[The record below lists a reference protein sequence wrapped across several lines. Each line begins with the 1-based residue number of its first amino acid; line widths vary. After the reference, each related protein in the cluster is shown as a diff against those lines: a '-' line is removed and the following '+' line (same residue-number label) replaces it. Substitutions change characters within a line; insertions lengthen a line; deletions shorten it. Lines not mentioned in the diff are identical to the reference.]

1 MSTLKVNSISDAAGA
16 NGNAITL
23 ATDGTCT
30 AKVTNNLSNR
40 NIVINGNFAVW
51 QRGTSGVNTSANAY
65 LADRFKAMSSSD
77 GEAAVTRDTDTPTAA
92 EAGTKFPYSLKVD
105 VSTADSSL
113 AANQYAIITQRIE
126 GNNLSR
132 LGFGIAGTR
141 YFTLQFWVKA
151 PAGTYYLSFRNSAY
165 NRYYLK
171 AYTVSSGD
179 TWEKKTMTIPVD
191 TSGTWVSD
199 NGQGLDV
206 QWSLGT
212 GATAGIVDAWTAGS
226 SHAGSSQYNLLSST
240 SNNFYLTGV
249 QLEVGSVATDFE
261 HRSYGDEL
269 DRCKRYYQIY
279 WSGTGEG
286 IATTANWG
294 TAASYGAIRWEKE
307 LRAVPSITVSSGGH
321 FKLRSTSTDKTA
333 STVNFGSTNSYS
345 SRIGVEGFTGATDG
359 NAGWIGT
366 TSSSAKI
373 TLDAEL

>member
-1 MSTLKVNSISDAAGA
+1 MSTLKVNAISDAAGA

-40 NIVINGNFAVW
+40 NIVINGNFAIW
-51 QRGTSGVNTSANAY
+51 QRGTSGVNTSANNY

-212 GATAGIVDAWTAGS
+212 GATAGTVDAWTAGT

-240 SNNFYLTGV
+240 SNNFFLTGV

-269 DRCKRYYQIY
+269 AKCQRYLWRIDGNHTITLIKNGMWETQEFFFPVPMRA
-279 WSGTGEG
+279 SPTL
-286 IATTANWG
+286 
-294 TAASYGAIRWEKE
+294 SYGKSLY
-307 LRAVPSITVSSGGH
+307 LRDLNDTG
-321 FKLRSTSTDKTA
+321 
-333 STVNFGSTNSYS
+333 NNSYTGLSISTFKEAFHLNS
-345 SRIGVEGFTGATDG
+345 STTNNSNFCSFTF
-359 NAGWIGT
+359 AGDNYLQ
-366 TSSSAKI
+366 AE
-373 TLDAEL
+373 AEL